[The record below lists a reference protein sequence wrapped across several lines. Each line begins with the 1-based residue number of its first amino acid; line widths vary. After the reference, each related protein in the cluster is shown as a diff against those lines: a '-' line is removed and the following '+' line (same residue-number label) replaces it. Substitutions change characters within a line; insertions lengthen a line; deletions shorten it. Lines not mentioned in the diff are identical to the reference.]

1 MSSLGGMGA
10 LDPGTQSF
18 NQLNKPPQ
26 LGMDDAVHRALAVD
40 YYPEPS
46 RVYNPSRAPS
56 LTGSF
61 TGSFGSFVS
70 QKGLGDLNNIFSDLD
85 RNFTNR
91 GGGAGGGSIARRD
104 SIIQLIG
111 DIAGESSE
119 PIAGPW
125 MSDFG
130 DGVLDGVRQGYY
142 LSGYRSRTLTPECA
156 ESFRGSLDPNAS
168 TTHEHDFSKHLT
180 PASPVGDGY
189 RRRNAGLG
197 VTTAR
202 LQESGKILQHCSN
215 LCLSEVAQRLTPV
228 VFEAGETIIRQR
240 EVGRALFFIE
250 SGSLE
255 VSVNGRQVCHMSSGE
270 SFGEVSQCI
279 SNTLATH

>member
-1 MSSLGGMGA
+1 MDS
-10 LDPGTQSF
+10 GTQSLS
-18 NQLNKPPQ
+18 QLNKPPQ

-46 RVYNPSRAPS
+46 CVYNPSRAPS
-56 LTGSF
+56 LAGSF
-61 TGSFGSFVS
+61 TGSFGSLTS
-70 QKGLGDLNNIFSDLD
+70 HKGLGDFNIFSDLHLP
-85 RNFTNR
+85 NR
-91 GGGAGGGSIARRD
+91 GGGGGSLARRD
-104 SIIQLIG
+104 SIVQLIG

-168 TTHEHDFSKHLT
+168 TSHEHDFSKHLT

-189 RRRNAGLG
+189 RRRNSG

-202 LQESGKILQHCSN
+202 LQASGKILQHCSN
-215 LCLSEVAQRLTPV
+215 LCLSEVAQRLS
-228 VFEAGETIIRQR
+228 
-240 EVGRALFFIE
+240 LF
-250 SGSLE
+250 
-255 VSVNGRQVCHMSSGE
+255 
-270 SFGEVSQCI
+270 
-279 SNTLATH
+279 